1 MFSGL
6 AGWHA
11 LIVFGMFVV
20 PFILWLIAV
29 IQIAAARAAAG
40 PTVGWLILVTLAPF
54 LGAILWFTIG
64 RSSLR
69 RETPPTQAG

>member
-6 AGWHA
+6 AGWHV
-11 LIVFGMFVV
+11 LILGMFVI
-20 PFILWLIAV
+20 PLILWLIAV
-29 IQIAAARAAAG
+29 IQIAATRAAAG
-40 PTVGWLILVTLAPF
+40 PTVGWLILVTLAPL

-64 RSSLR
+64 RGSLR

>member
-6 AGWHA
+6 VGWHV
-11 LIVFGMFVV
+11 LILGMFVI

-29 IQIAAARAAAG
+29 IQIAAMRAAAG
-40 PTVGWLILVTLAPF
+40 PTVGWLILVTLAPL

-64 RSSLR
+64 RRSLR
-69 RETPPTQAG
+69 QDSPPAQAG

>member
-6 AGWHA
+6 VGWHV
-11 LIVFGMFVV
+11 LILGMFVV

-29 IQIAAARAAAG
+29 IQIAAMRAAAG
-40 PTVGWLILVTLAPF
+40 PTVGWLLLVTLAPL

-64 RSSLR
+64 RRSLR
-69 RETPPTQAG
+69 QETPPTRAG

>member
-69 RETPPTQAG
+69 RETPPTQTG

>member
-64 RSSLR
+64 RGSLR

>member
-6 AGWHA
+6 VGWHV
-11 LIVFGMFVV
+11 LILGMFVI

-29 IQIAAARAAAG
+29 IQIAATRAAAG
-40 PTVGWLILVTLAPF
+40 PTVGWLILVTLAPL

-64 RSSLR
+64 RRSLR
-69 RETPPTQAG
+69 QEMPPAQAG